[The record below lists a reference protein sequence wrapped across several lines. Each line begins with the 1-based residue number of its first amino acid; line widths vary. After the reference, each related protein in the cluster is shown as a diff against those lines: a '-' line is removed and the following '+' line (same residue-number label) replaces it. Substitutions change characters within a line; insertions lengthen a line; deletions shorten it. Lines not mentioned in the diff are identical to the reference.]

1 MAINNVGL
9 RETLEALRV
18 ELSKSILASEGE
30 QIRFEVGEIELEVQF
45 VVEQSKEGK
54 GGLKF
59 WVVEMGGG
67 VTNKDT
73 ITHRIKIPRLFS
85 TLCDNFCL
93 CKVKCL
99 LGKTFR
105 TILKEETISI
115 DLVYTQKP
123 EEPFPLNPLG
133 KMEDL
138 SRQQVMIFPIRIL
151 YP

>member
-1 MAINNVGL
+1 MTINNVGL

-73 ITHRIKIPRLFS
+73 ITHRIKIPLKPF
-85 TLCDNFCL
+85 
-93 CKVKCL
+93 
-99 LGKTFR
+99 GK
-105 TILKEETISI
+105 
-115 DLVYTQKP
+115 DGKP
-123 EEPFPLNPLG
+123 VLTGSDDIP
-133 KMEDL
+133 D
-138 SRQQVMIFPIRIL
+138 
-151 YP
+151 

>member
-30 QIRFEVGEIELEVQF
+30 QIRFEVGDIELEVQF

-73 ITHRIKIPRLFS
+73 ITHRIKIPLKPIWK
-85 TLCDNFCL
+85 D
-93 CKVKCL
+93 
-99 LGKTFR
+99 GKPVLTGSDD
-105 TILKEETISI
+105 IP
-115 DLVYTQKP
+115 D
-123 EEPFPLNPLG
+123 
-133 KMEDL
+133 
-138 SRQQVMIFPIRIL
+138 
-151 YP
+151 

>member
-1 MAINNVGL
+1 MDINKVGL

-30 QIRFEVGEIELEVQF
+30 QIRFEVGDIELEVQF

-73 ITHRIKIPRLFS
+73 ITHRIKIPLKPIWK
-85 TLCDNFCL
+85 D
-93 CKVKCL
+93 
-99 LGKTFR
+99 GKPVLTGSDD
-105 TILKEETISI
+105 IP
-115 DLVYTQKP
+115 D
-123 EEPFPLNPLG
+123 
-133 KMEDL
+133 
-138 SRQQVMIFPIRIL
+138 
-151 YP
+151 

>member
-1 MAINNVGL
+1 MAINKVGL

-18 ELSKSILASEGE
+18 ELSKSILAAEGE

-73 ITHRIKIPRLFS
+73 ITHRIKIPLKPIWK
-85 TLCDNFCL
+85 D
-93 CKVKCL
+93 
-99 LGKTFR
+99 GKPVLTGSDD
-105 TILKEETISI
+105 IP
-115 DLVYTQKP
+115 D
-123 EEPFPLNPLG
+123 
-133 KMEDL
+133 
-138 SRQQVMIFPIRIL
+138 
-151 YP
+151 

>member
-1 MAINNVGL
+1 MDINKVGL

-30 QIRFEVGEIELEVQF
+30 QIRFEVGDIELEVQF

-73 ITHRIKIPRLFS
+73 ITHKIKIPLKPIWK
-85 TLCDNFCL
+85 D
-93 CKVKCL
+93 
-99 LGKTFR
+99 GKPVLTGSDD
-105 TILKEETISI
+105 IP
-115 DLVYTQKP
+115 D
-123 EEPFPLNPLG
+123 
-133 KMEDL
+133 
-138 SRQQVMIFPIRIL
+138 
-151 YP
+151 

>member
-1 MAINNVGL
+1 MDINKVGL

-18 ELSKSILASEGE
+18 ELSKSILAAEGE

-73 ITHRIKIPRLFS
+73 ITHRIKIPLKPIWK
-85 TLCDNFCL
+85 D
-93 CKVKCL
+93 
-99 LGKTFR
+99 GKPVLTGSDD
-105 TILKEETISI
+105 IP
-115 DLVYTQKP
+115 D
-123 EEPFPLNPLG
+123 
-133 KMEDL
+133 
-138 SRQQVMIFPIRIL
+138 
-151 YP
+151 